1 MVAEKME
8 DELKKSLEFNDSL
21 QDKGAERKRLVQNIL
36 LVIALAAF
44 YVGMTVF
51 AEVMHPVAFLIFYFV
66 LIGLLVWALLH
77 YQNKVRT
84 SYRQDPYTQP
94 KVDKKYYAGM
104 AVILVPMFVTNM
116 LREHTWALVIFVVL
130 WAAAMVWVLQS
141 RALDV
146 AARQGEGRSA
156 Q

>member
-1 MVAEKME
+1 ME

-21 QDKGAERKRLVQNIL
+21 QDQGAERKRLVQNIL

-51 AEVMHPVAFLIFYFV
+51 AEIMHPVAFLIFYFV
-66 LIGLLVWALLH
+66 LIGLIVWALLQH
-77 YQNKVRT
+77 QNKVRT
-84 SYRQDPYTQP
+84 SYRQDPYAQP
-94 KVDKKYYAGM
+94 KADKKYFAGM
-104 AVILVPMFVTNM
+104 AVILFPIFVTNM
-116 LREHTWALVIFVVL
+116 LREHMWALVIFIAVWVV
-130 WAAAMVWVLQS
+130 AMVWVLQS

>member
-21 QDKGAERKRLVQNIL
+21 QDQGAERKRLVQNIL
-36 LVIALAAF
+36 LVIALAVF

>member
-1 MVAEKME
+1 ME

-21 QDKGAERKRLVQNIL
+21 QDQGAERKRLVQNIL

-51 AEVMHPVAFLIFYFV
+51 AEIMHPVAFLIFYFV
-66 LIGLLVWALLH
+66 LIGLIVWALLQH
-77 YQNKVRT
+77 QNKVRT
-84 SYRQDPYTQP
+84 SYRQDPYIQP
-94 KVDKKYYAGM
+94 KADKKYFAGM
-104 AVILVPMFVTNM
+104 AVILFPIFVTNM
-116 LREHTWALVIFVVL
+116 LREHMWALVIFIAVWVV
-130 WAAAMVWVLQS
+130 AMVWVLQS

>member
-21 QDKGAERKRLVQNIL
+21 QDQGAERKRLVQNIL

>member
-1 MVAEKME
+1 ME

-21 QDKGAERKRLVQNIL
+21 QDQGAERKRLVQNIL

-51 AEVMHPVAFLIFYFV
+51 AEIMHPVAFLIFYFV
-66 LIGLLVWALLH
+66 LIGLMVWALLH
-77 YQNKVRT
+77 YQGKVRT
-84 SYRQDPYTQP
+84 SYRQDPYAQP
-94 KVDKKYYAGM
+94 KADKKYYAGM
-104 AVILVPMFVTNM
+104 AIILIPMFITNM
-116 LREHTWALVIFVVL
+116 LREHTWAMVIFVVL
-130 WAAAMVWVLQS
+130 WAVAMVWVLQS
-141 RALDV
+141 RALDL

>member
-1 MVAEKME
+1 ME

-21 QDKGAERKRLVQNIL
+21 QDQGAERKRLVQNIL

-51 AEVMHPVAFLIFYFV
+51 AEIMHPVAFLIFYFV
-66 LIGLLVWALLH
+66 LIGLIVWALLQH
-77 YQNKVRT
+77 QNKVRT
-84 SYRQDPYTQP
+84 SYRQDPYIQP
-94 KVDKKYYAGM
+94 KADKKYFAGM
-104 AVILVPMFVTNM
+104 AVILFPIFVTNM
-116 LREHTWALVIFVVL
+116 LREHMWALVIFIAVWVV
-130 WAAAMVWVLQS
+130 AMVWVLQS
-141 RALDV
+141 RALDL

>member
-21 QDKGAERKRLVQNIL
+21 QDQGAERKRLVQNIL

-77 YQNKVRT
+77 YQNKVRI

>member
-1 MVAEKME
+1 ME

-21 QDKGAERKRLVQNIL
+21 QDQGAERKRLVQNIL

-51 AEVMHPVAFLIFYFV
+51 AEIMHPVAFLIFYFV
-66 LIGLLVWALLH
+66 LIGLMVWALLH
-77 YQNKVRT
+77 YQGKVRT

-94 KVDKKYYAGM
+94 KADKKYYAGM
-104 AVILVPMFVTNM
+104 AVILIPIFVTNM
-116 LREHTWALVIFVVL
+116 LREHMWALVIFIAV
-130 WAAAMVWVLQS
+130 WAVAMVWVLQS
-141 RALDV
+141 RALDL
-146 AARQGEGRSA
+146 AARQGESRSA

>member
-1 MVAEKME
+1 ME

-21 QDKGAERKRLVQNIL
+21 QDQGAERKRLVQNIL

>member
-21 QDKGAERKRLVQNIL
+21 QDQGAERKRLVQNIL

-44 YVGMTVF
+44 YLGMTVF

-94 KVDKKYYAGM
+94 KADKKYYAGM
-104 AVILVPMFVTNM
+104 AVILVPMFVANM